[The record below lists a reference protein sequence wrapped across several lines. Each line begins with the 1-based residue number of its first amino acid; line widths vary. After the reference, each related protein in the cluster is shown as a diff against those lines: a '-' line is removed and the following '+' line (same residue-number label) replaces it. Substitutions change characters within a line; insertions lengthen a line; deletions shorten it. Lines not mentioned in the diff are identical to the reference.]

1 MWWRDLF
8 GKVARGDA
16 ACFLCGPG
24 RVWRWLRAMSFCHV
38 LERVQPL
45 EKDGTRARDHNTPE
59 TTKHTV
65 APAPLSARA
74 AIVKRD
80 AQALERG
87 AVHYVTGEKTK
98 FVLVTVKLA
107 RSRTPNLNVVSQKNA
122 IPMKNDHLQIL
133 VIKARSPFR
142 VKVPKRLT
150 LSH

>member
-45 EKDGTRARDHNTPE
+45 EKDGTRARDHNAPE

-80 AQALERG
+80 AQALER
-87 AVHYVTGEKTK
+87 VHTSPQIEKKTK
-98 FVLVTVKLA
+98 NESVTQGQHQSGLNILHLSPRILMVRVLSTVN
-107 RSRTPNLNVVSQKNA
+107 S
-122 IPMKNDHLQIL
+122 
-133 VIKARSPFR
+133 
-142 VKVPKRLT
+142 
-150 LSH
+150 

>member
-1 MWWRDLF
+1 
-8 GKVARGDA
+8 
-16 ACFLCGPG
+16 
-24 RVWRWLRAMSFCHV
+24 MSFCHV

-45 EKDGTRARDHNTPE
+45 EKDGTRARDHNAPE

-98 FVLVTVKLA
+98 NLLVTVKLA
-107 RSRTPNLNVVSQKNA
+107 RSQTPTFKCVSKLKACVSKNA
-122 IPMKNDHLQIL
+122 IPMKTVN
-133 VIKARSPFR
+133 FR
-142 VKVPKRLT
+142 F
-150 LSH
+150 S